1 MIIPTIREKSN
12 EFGLMLPDEMAE
24 TLLGFQTDL
33 LYYDLKILKL
43 KDLLILGTLWTLQ
56 STQLQDH
63 FVTPDIIVQSLLRA
77 RYLPLYLSTTP
88 LIEKLTKAE
97 DFEGRN
103 DALNDSL
110 HKFMVL
116 DDPDNI
122 EGILQDADF
131 TEVSDNDIH
140 VGIAVAEA
148 TLAQVNKVL
157 KAQGID
163 FEFQRFD
170 AVDYDAYM
178 LVHRKEN
185 LKGTAKRVRD
195 AAKV

>member
-1 MIIPTIREKSN
+1 MENQLKHIDGN
-12 EFGLMLPDEMAE
+12 E
-24 TLLGFQTDL
+24 LGE
-33 LYYDLKILKL
+33 
-43 KDLLILGTLWTLQ
+43 
-56 STQLQDH
+56 
-63 FVTPDIIVQSLLRA
+63 
-77 RYLPLYLSTTP
+77 YL
-88 LIEKLTKAE
+88 E
-97 DFEGRN
+97 DYEN
-103 DALNDSL
+103 DALNESL

-122 EGILQDADF
+122 EGVLQDAGF
-131 TEVSDNDIH
+131 IEVSTNDIH

-157 KAQGID
+157 RAQGID

-195 AAKV
+195 AAKI

>member
-88 LIEKLTKAE
+88 LIYKLTKAE
-97 DFEGRN
+97 D
-103 DALNDSL
+103 
-110 HKFMVL
+110 
-116 DDPDNI
+116 
-122 EGILQDADF
+122 
-131 TEVSDNDIH
+131 
-140 VGIAVAEA
+140 
-148 TLAQVNKVL
+148 
-157 KAQGID
+157 
-163 FEFQRFD
+163 
-170 AVDYDAYM
+170 
-178 LVHRKEN
+178 
-185 LKGTAKRVRD
+185 
-195 AAKV
+195 